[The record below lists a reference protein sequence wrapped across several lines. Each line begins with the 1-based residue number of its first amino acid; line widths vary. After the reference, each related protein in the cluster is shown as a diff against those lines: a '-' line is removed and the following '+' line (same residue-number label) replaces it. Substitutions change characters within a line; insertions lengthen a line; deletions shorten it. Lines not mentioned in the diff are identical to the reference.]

1 MRKNDLAVEKLKK
14 ETNILTD
21 LSTALTEEY
30 ENSINDKKDLRELAL
45 EIKSIEYL
53 KQYLEEEAEH
63 DAKLVPINSK
73 IADMGI
79 RDQIGVFNDTLLKK
93 TSLKVNAGD
102 NNPIVRELEANLSS
116 LKDALKRSVNNYYT
130 SLLVKKKNIQDQHE
144 KTREHIRNVSS
155 RERDVNYIDR
165 EQRVRESLYVF
176 LLNKREENS
185 LALAATEDNARMVD
199 GVRGGAGP
207 LAPNVPKILLVG
219 FLVGLA
225 VPVLGC
231 VIAAMMDSRVKRREE
246 IESLTD
252 IPVYGVLPRKPRKL
266 KNQEIVV
273 NLEEPSELS
282 ESFPLLAER
291 LVSLA
296 EENGPGCFS
305 ILLTSSC
312 PGEGKTLSLIHI

>member
-14 ETNILTD
+14 ETDILTD

-30 ENSINDKKDLRELAL
+30 ENSINDKKDLRELEL

-63 DAKLVPINSK
+63 DARLVPINSK

-165 EQRVRESLYVF
+165 EQRVPGVPIRSSAEQEGGKFPGPGRYG
-176 LLNKREENS
+176 RQC
-185 LALAATEDNARMVD
+185 AD
-199 GVRGGAGP
+199 GGRCAGGNGP
-207 LAPNVPKILLVG
+207 LEPTFPK
-219 FLVGLA
+219 F
-225 VPVLGC
+225 
-231 VIAAMMDSRVKRREE
+231 
-246 IESLTD
+246 
-252 IPVYGVLPRKPRKL
+252 
-266 KNQEIVV
+266 
-273 NLEEPSELS
+273 
-282 ESFPLLAER
+282 
-291 LVSLA
+291 
-296 EENGPGCFS
+296 
-305 ILLTSSC
+305 
-312 PGEGKTLSLIHI
+312 